1 MTASKPDLT
10 KLSKFLAL
18 VLRHAPERAGLTLD
32 ASGWTPVD
40 DLLKALKGRGWDV
53 SPEMLQGLV
62 KADSKGRYA
71 FSNDGRRIRA
81 NQGHSVEV
89 DLGLSPV
96 EPLDELYHGT
106 VERFLDAILSEGLR
120 PMERHHVHL
129 SGDVQTATTVGSRRG
144 KPVVLVVD
152 AKAMHEA
159 GHQFYQSANGVW
171 LTETVPPSFLT
182 MGSVPL
188 SDGETRPKKAP

>member
-1 MTASKPDLT
+1 MSANRPDLT
-10 KLSKFLAL
+10 KLSKFLSL
-18 VLRHAPERAGLTLD
+18 ILRHAPERAGLTLD
-32 ASGWTPVD
+32 VSGWTPVD

-71 FSNDGRRIRA
+71 FSTDGKHIRA

-96 EPLDELYHGT
+96 EPPEELYHGT
-106 VERFLDAILSEGLR
+106 VERLLDAILSEGLM

-129 SGDVQTATTVGSRRG
+129 SGDVQTATAVGSRRG
-144 KPVVLVVD
+144 KPVILVVNT
-152 AKAMHEA
+152 KAMREV
-159 GHQFYQSANGVW
+159 GHKFYQSANRVW

-188 SDGETRPKKAP
+188 SNGETRPRKAP